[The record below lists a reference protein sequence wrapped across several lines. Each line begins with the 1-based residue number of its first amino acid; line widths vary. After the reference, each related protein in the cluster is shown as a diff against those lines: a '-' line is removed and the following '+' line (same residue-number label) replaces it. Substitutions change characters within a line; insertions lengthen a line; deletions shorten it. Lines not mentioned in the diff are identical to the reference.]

1 MFVPVVD
8 SSQKPLMPTT
18 PARARRWIREEKAT
32 GFFKKGV
39 FCVRLNVETS
49 TRKTQPIAVGID
61 PGSKK
66 EGFTVKS
73 KAHTYLNIQAD
84 TPPWTNEK
92 VKTGPNKGK
101 NKTTLQR
108 TQMRRVKRYRKTP
121 YRKCRPN
128 RNIRKEWMSPSG
140 KSRWELKLNISTW
153 LSKMFPITDFV
164 VEDIKATTKKKA
176 KKWNLSFSPLEVGK
190 QWFYYQLNRIALVTL
205 VEGVQTYE
213 MRQSLGLKKTSSKLA
228 DVFEAHCVDSW
239 VLARHLVGGDSIPDN
254 TQLLLITPHNF
265 CRRQLHR
272 FKAKKGA
279 CRARYGGTMCAGF
292 KKGSLVKHP
301 KYGLA
306 YVSGWM
312 ESPTKKEPQRKV
324 LSLYSLT
331 TGKRLTQNAL
341 ESDCK
346 FVSYSS
352 WRTRC
357 A

>member
-1 MFVPVVD
+1 
-8 SSQKPLMPTT
+8 MPTT

-39 FCVRLNVETS
+39 FCVRLNVEPS
-49 TRKTQPIAVGID
+49 ARKTQSIAVGID

-73 KAHTYLNIQAD
+73 KVHTYLNIQID
-84 TPPWTNEK
+84 TPPWANEK
-92 VKTGPNKGK
+92 VKAGPNKGK
-101 NKTTLQR
+101 NKTTLRR
-108 TQMRRVKRYRKTP
+108 TQMRRGRRYRKTP
-121 YRKCRPN
+121 YRKCRLN
-128 RNIRKEWMSPSG
+128 RNIRKQWMSPSTR
-140 KSRWELKLNISTW
+140 SRWDLKLNISTW
-153 LSKMFPITDFV
+153 LSQMFPITDFV
-164 VEDIKATTKKKA
+164 IEDIKATTKKKA

-190 QWFYYQLNRIALVTL
+190 QWFYYQLRRIAPVVL
-205 VEGVQTYE
+205 VEGIQTYE
-213 MRQSLGLKKTSSKLA
+213 MRKTLGLKKTNKKLA

-239 VLARHLVGGDSIPDN
+239 VLAHHLVGGDPIPSN
-254 TQLLLITPHNF
+254 IQLLLITPHNF

-272 FKAKKGA
+272 FKAKKGVG
-279 CRARYGGTMCAGF
+279 RTRYGGTMCAGF
-292 KKGSLVKHP
+292 KKGSLVRHP
-301 KYGLA
+301 KYGLS

-312 ESPTKKEPQRKV
+312 ESPTKKEPERKV
-324 LSLYSLT
+324 LSLYSLA

-341 ESDCK
+341 YADCK